1 MERHTLR
8 LGAVLALS
16 MFVMGAQ
23 LLRPPDAGATKCTC
37 AQFNAALAAI
47 NANCNCQTA
56 ASHAAYVQC
65 AKGAIPAADKACR
78 GKATKCAAKSTC
90 GTSRVKCCRVTAKG
104 KVKCSIKSAS
114 AKCKAPKGGSASTG
128 TGSCCRPD
136 AACGGTPGGAFTDCA
151 SPSGA
156 FTGVGAGLF

>member
-16 MFVMGAQ
+16 AFVMGAQ
-23 LLRPPDAGATKCTC
+23 MVRPASALASCSASDLC
-37 AQFNAALAAI
+37 AALAQI

-56 ASHAAYVQC
+56 SSHAAYVQC
-65 AKGAIPAADKACR
+65 AKAAVTNKSCR

-90 GTSRVKCCRVTAKG
+90 GTSRVKCCRTTAKG
-104 KVKCSIKSAS
+104 KVKCSIKSQS
-114 AKCKAPKGGSASTG
+114 AKCKPPKGGSAHTG
-128 TGSCCRPD
+128 NGSCCG
-136 AACGGTPGGAFTDCA
+136 AGCGGSVGGAFTGC

-156 FTGVGAGLF
+156 FTEVSAGLF